1 MFNATVLQDLVFF
14 MFNANVLQDLVM
26 FMFNAN
32 VLQDRGANRFYQSKH
47 WIGLRNNPRVHFEG
61 SGEIVFKFHNLF
73 FVFAIIKLHFNILR
87 TRNVWYKC
95 YLFPVTQKMT
105 HFLIYQDTKK
115 DIFRKFSVEN
125 YRL

>member
-47 WIGLRNNPRVHFEG
+47 
-61 SGEIVFKFHNLF
+61 
-73 FVFAIIKLHFNILR
+73 
-87 TRNVWYKC
+87 
-95 YLFPVTQKMT
+95 
-105 HFLIYQDTKK
+105 
-115 DIFRKFSVEN
+115 
-125 YRL
+125 